1 MEAVN
6 KGTDSGFGTFL
17 AVWGGQFISLLGSQ
31 VTAFAL
37 GIWVFKENG
46 AVTPVALI
54 ILSLTLPEIL
64 VSPFAGA
71 LTDRWDRKRVMM
83 FSDVTSALATSL
95 AALLVYIGHLPV
107 WMICVLA
114 GIKSIA
120 SSFQSPAFMSSIALL
135 IPKRHFGRASGLAQ
149 LSQAVPRILAPL
161 IAGVL
166 IGFIGLTG
174 ILIVDVGTFIFA
186 IVVLLSVR
194 IPSPPPS
201 AAGQAG
207 KGSILKEAAAGW
219 QFLRE
224 RRGLLGFL
232 VIFMLMNFLIAFTN
246 VLTLPLTLSFASELV
261 VGTIVSIG
269 GVGMVIGS
277 VLVIIR
283 GGPKRRVLSLMGFMF
298 LGGIAIAL
306 VGMTTSTVL
315 LGFIYFS
322 VMACVP
328 NVGAANQVLWQT
340 KVEADIQGRVF
351 ALRRMLVLSSTPAA
365 YLLAGPLADHVF
377 EPLLL
382 PGGAL
387 ANSAGQ
393 ILGVGRGR
401 GIGLM
406 FVLMGLGTAV
416 VALVGYLNPRIRHLE
431 TDLPDV
437 IEHEPSLSVP
447 GSPATAT
454 AEAQQG

>member
-1 MEAVN
+1 MEQVN
-6 KGTDSGFGTFL
+6 SNKEPSGFGTFL

-37 GIWVFKENG
+37 GIWVFKQHG

-71 LTDRWDRKRVMM
+71 LTDRWNRKRVMM
-83 FSDVTSALATSL
+83 LSDVTSAIATSVG
-95 AALLVYIGHLPV
+95 ALLVYIGQLPV
-107 WMICVLA
+107 WVICVLA
-114 GIKSIA
+114 GTKSIA

-135 IPKRHFGRASGLAQ
+135 IPKRHLGRASGLAQ
-149 LSQAVPRILAPL
+149 LSQAVPRILAPM

-166 IGFIGLTG
+166 IGLVGLTG
-174 ILIVDVGTFIFA
+174 ILIIDVATFFFA
-186 IVVLLSVR
+186 IAVLLIVR
-194 IPSPPPS
+194 IPQPPPS
-201 AAGQAG
+201 EAGQAG
-207 KGSILKEAAAGW
+207 KGSVLKEAAAGW
-219 QFLRE
+219 HYLRA
-224 RRGLLGFL
+224 RRGLLGL
-232 VIFMLMNFLIAFTN
+232 LIIFMLMNFLIAFTN
-246 VLTLPLTLSFASELV
+246 VLTLPLTLSFASEVV

-283 GGPKRRVLSLMGFMF
+283 GGPKHRVLSLMGFMF
-298 LGGIAIAL
+298 LGGIAIAW
-306 VGMTTSTVL
+306 VGMTTSTIL
-315 LGFIYFS
+315 LGMIYFL

-340 KVEADIQGRVF
+340 KVEADLQGRVF

-377 EPLLL
+377 EPLLA

-387 ANSAGQ
+387 ANNVGQ
-393 ILGVGRGR
+393 VIGVGPGR

-406 FVLMGLGTAV
+406 FVLMGLGTAA

-431 TDLPDV
+431 TELPDV
-437 IEHEPSLSVP
+437 IEDEPSLSIKP
-447 GSPATAT
+447 GAAA